1 MSSTTASSRKN
12 PVLQCLS
19 NQSKTWW
26 TCPPSISIFVSFIII
41 FIFSVFVLVECT
53 YLINQAAKLEI
64 EVFEQ
69 VYKKKLSTINAVFI
83 MNNLLCF
90 ISVLV
95 IFGFILKT
103 IPETILGAFFNYTV
117 GILIGLFI
125 FIVSCVT
132 MGLYN
137 GMNFDNANAVV
148 GFSAFLLVMSLV
160 VVSLF
165 SYQVH
170 LSIINNKKKRG

>member
-1 MSSTTASSRKN
+1 MSTTTASSSKN

-19 NQSKTWW
+19 NQSKPWW
-26 TCPPSISIFVSFIII
+26 TCPASICIFVSFVII

-53 YLINQAAKLEI
+53 YLINQAAKLDNTE
-64 EVFEQ
+64 FENH
-69 VYKKKLSTINAVFI
+69 YKKKLSTINTVFI

-103 IPETILGAFFNYTV
+103 IPETILGSFFNYTV

-132 MGLYN
+132 MALYN
-137 GMNFDNANAVV
+137 GMNFENANAVV

-170 LSIINNKKKRG
+170 LSIMNNKKKKI